1 VSGEKLK
8 NGIPMT
14 LLDTPVARRRRV
26 LIVEDDSL
34 VGIGLRAHLEKLG
47 HEVIGEASK
56 AGEAAALFLGKEPDI
71 VLMDIRLDGID
82 GIELARQL
90 LQQRRCPM
98 VIISAFSDNQLIER
112 ASAVGV
118 FGYLIKPVSAESL
131 RAQIEVAVSRFEEHE
146 KVLAEK
152 AELAQQLETRKLV
165 EKAKG
170 IFMKRLN
177 LDEAEA
183 HKRLQLESQK
193 RRIGLAEL
201 CRKII
206 ESEDILGGT

>member
-1 VSGEKLK
+1 
-8 NGIPMT
+8 MT
-14 LLDTPVARRRRV
+14 PSETPAVRRRV

-34 VGIGLRAHLEKLG
+34 VGIGLRAQIERLG
-47 HEVIGEASK
+47 HIVVGQAST
-56 AGEAAALFLGKEPDI
+56 ASEAAALYLGKSPDV
-71 VLMDIRLDGID
+71 VLMDIRLDSLD

-98 VIISAFSDNQLIER
+98 VILSAFSDKELIDR
-112 ASAVGV
+112 ASTIGV

-131 RAQIEVAVSRFEEHE
+131 QAQMEVAIHRFEEHE

-152 AELAQQLETRKLV
+152 AELAHQLETRKLV
-165 EKAKG
+165 ERAKG

-183 HKRLQLESQK
+183 HKRLQQESQK

-201 CRKII
+201 ARKII
-206 ESEDILGGT
+206 ESEDLLGGG